1 MATTRNFAVED
12 GNLSSG
18 SVVTSRTKN
27 YTDIDLSFE
36 PRSDGDIFKKTDAAA
51 VKQAVKNILTTGFR
65 ERPFLPAFG
74 GGLGNSLFELMD
86 DGTTY
91 EIEQAITAS
100 IQNYEPRAVLDKVTV
115 SDNIDNNSIDVTV
128 RFGIVNVGEIVTVET
143 SLSRLR

>member
-1 MATTRNFAVED
+1 MATSRNFAVED

-18 SVVTSRTKN
+18 SVVTSRNKN

-36 PRSDGDIFKKTDAAA
+36 PRADGDIFRKTDAAA
-51 VKQAVKNILTTGFR
+51 VKQSVKNILTTGYR
-65 ERPFLPAFG
+65 EKPFLPGFG
-74 GGLGNSLFELMD
+74 GGLGNALFELMD
-86 DGTTY
+86 DTTTF

-100 IQNYEPRAVLDKVTV
+100 IQSFEPRAILDTVTV

-128 RFGIVNVGEIVTVET
+128 RFGILNVGEIVTVQT